1 MNSSNIFLC
10 SNSGSLHESKLQKY
24 DNSQSQQ
31 GLNYPNNNES
41 SESKLRSKSNSSS
54 VSSELCSF
62 PQLVGDKFDKELK
75 PEIIQKYFSNN
86 EKLSDYISNKKNEG
100 VKLLDECSMLFFTCI
115 KEYFQKKFKIMV
127 VVPEDNLYGDLW
139 MDFTVRELFMCQQQN
154 NDMSIV
160 PSSFLDRKCIDVF
173 RNDYMKTILEKLKKI
188 NKE

>member
-1 MNSSNIFLC
+1 MFFSGSSNY
-10 SNSGSLHESKLQKY
+10 GSLHESKLQLYDKLY
-24 DNSQSQQ
+24 DNPQSQQ

-100 VKLLDECSMLFFTCI
+100 VKLLDECSMLFFPCLN
-115 KEYFQKKFKIMV
+115 EYFKK
-127 VVPEDNLYGDLW
+127 W
-139 MDFTVRELFMCQQQN
+139 
-154 NDMSIV
+154 
-160 PSSFLDRKCIDVF
+160 LDRSST
-173 RNDYMKTILEKLKKI
+173 RN
-188 NKE
+188 

>member
-1 MNSSNIFLC
+1 MNSPNMIFG
-10 SNSGSLHESKLQKY
+10 SNSGSIHESQSQL
-24 DNSQSQQ
+24 DNNSQSQQ
-31 GLNYPNNNES
+31 GLNYVVNNNES

-62 PQLVGDKFDKELK
+62 PKLVGDKFDKELK

-115 KEYFQKKFKIMV
+115 NEYLQKKFKIMIIN
-127 VVPEDNLYGDLW
+127 PEDFYGDLW

-154 NDMSIV
+154 NGLSIV

-173 RNDYMKTILEKLKKI
+173 RNDYMKTILEKLKEI

>member
-1 MNSSNIFLC
+1 MSSPNIFFG
-10 SNSGSLHESKLQKY
+10 SNSGSIHESQLQSY
-24 DNSQSQQ
+24 NNAQSQQ
-31 GLNYPNNNES
+31 GLNYSNNNES

-100 VKLLDECSMLFFTCI
+100 VKLLDECSKLFFPCLN
-115 KEYFQKKFKIMV
+115 EYFQKKFKIMV

-173 RNDYMKTILEKLKKI
+173 RNDYMKTILEKLKEI